1 MFSLFQ
7 NLMSLAMESQQ
18 VIVLRTLKMAAGG
31 PKAEAEARLMVAEKL
46 AAAEDATFAL
56 MSGKQV
62 DHVVAS
68 YRSRVR
74 ANSRRLMKG

>member
-7 NLMSLAMESQQ
+7 NLVGLAIESQQ

-31 PKAEAEARLMVAEKL
+31 PKAEAEARLMVEEKL
-46 AAAEDATFAL
+46 AAAQDATLAL
-56 MSGKQV
+56 MSGKAV
-62 DHVVAS
+62 DHVVSS

-74 ANSRRLMKG
+74 ANSHRLMKG

>member
-7 NLMSLAMESQQ
+7 NLASLAFESQQ
-18 VIVLRTLKMAAGG
+18 VIFLRTMKMAAGG
-31 PKAEAEARLMVAEKL
+31 PGAEAEARLMVAEKL
-46 AAAEDATFAL
+46 AAAEDATMAL
-56 MSGKQV
+56 MSGKAV

-68 YRSRVR
+68 YRRRVR